1 MKQIELIS
9 VGELKFKALKEMEKL
24 YSEKINHFI
33 PFNSKIIRDV
43 KINDEI
49 QKKKKEGEQM
59 LQLLDTK
66 NHIIALDQY
75 GKKMDSPKFAHLI
88 SEQLSYGPDKLV
100 FLIGGHSGLSGEL
113 DNFIHLKI
121 SFSDMTFAHDIF
133 RILFLEQLYRAFTII
148 KGTAYHR

>member
-9 VGELKFKALKEMEKL
+9 VGDLKFKALKEMEKL
-24 YSEKINHFI
+24 YSEKINRFI
-33 PFNSKIIRDV
+33 PFNSKSIKDI

-49 QKKKKEGEQM
+49 QKKKKEGENI

-75 GKKMDSPKFAHLI
+75 GKKMDSPKFALLL
-88 SEQLSYGPDKLV
+88 SEHLSYGPDKLV
-100 FLIGGHSGLSGEL
+100 FLIGGHSGLSSDL
-113 DNFIHLKI
+113 DSFIHSKL